1 MKKAFAIAAFVAL
14 LCSCNS
20 GSKATIEGEFAAC
33 PEKTVLLE
41 STLASGAIVTD
52 TITTSANGTFRL
64 KLRLPEGESTF
75 YNLRCE
81 NRSIPLIVS
90 PGEKVVVHSVPG
102 LIDGYT
108 VGGSPESALVREV
121 KNILAFG
128 VAKLDSL
135 TNLYNQTTA
144 RNLQQILNREYAE
157 QYLAIK
163 RSQIE
168 FIVKNA
174 GSLAAIYALNQRLPG
189 DQSLFGGEKD
199 IVYFRLVADE
209 VAKNYPT
216 SPYLAGLKAAIDHY
230 DRQVEF
236 SNRINEA
243 LEAEPANFPELEMA
257 DMYGKKHSLTA
268 IQEGKVLLLDFWTI
282 GDENSNFRNAELK
295 ELYEKYH
302 DKGFE
307 IYQISV
313 DSSKPAWIET
323 VQRQKL
329 PWISVCDFKGANSIA
344 VQLYGIGSVPQNFL
358 IDRNGNIVARNAY
371 ALYPLGLRK
380 ATVL

>member
-14 LCSCNS
+14 FCSCNG

-90 PGEKVVVHSVPG
+90 AGEKVVVHSVPG

-371 ALYPLGLRK
+371 GDDLAGELRRLMK
-380 ATVL
+380 

>member
-14 LCSCNS
+14 FCSCNS

-90 PGEKVVVHSVPG
+90 AGEKVVVHSVPG

-243 LEAEPANFPELEMA
+243 LEAEPASFPELEMA

-268 IQEGKVLLLDFWTI
+268 IQEGKVLLLDFWTF

-371 ALYPLGLRK
+371 GDDLAGELRRLMK
-380 ATVL
+380 

>member
-14 LCSCNS
+14 FCSCNS

-90 PGEKVVVHSVPG
+90 AGEKVVVHSVPG

-371 ALYPLGLRK
+371 GDDLAGELRRLMK
-380 ATVL
+380 

>member
-1 MKKAFAIAAFVAL
+1 M
-14 LCSCNS
+14 
-20 GSKATIEGEFAAC
+20 
-33 PEKTVLLE
+33 
-41 STLASGAIVTD
+41 
-52 TITTSANGTFRL
+52 
-64 KLRLPEGESTF
+64 
-75 YNLRCE
+75 
-81 NRSIPLIVS
+81 
-90 PGEKVVVHSVPG
+90 
-102 LIDGYT
+102 
-108 VGGSPESALVREV
+108 GGSPESALVREV

-371 ALYPLGLRK
+371 GDDLAGELRRLMK
-380 ATVL
+380 

>member
-1 MKKAFAIAAFVAL
+1 MKKVFAIAAFVAL
-14 LCSCNS
+14 FCSCNS

-90 PGEKVVVHSVPG
+90 AGEKVVVHSVPG

-371 ALYPLGLRK
+371 GDDLAGELRRLMK
-380 ATVL
+380 